1 MAVWR
6 QACVSASLGLGSP
19 AAAWARQPLAAGRG
33 TGMREVPQR
42 VPWPCPSP
50 APRFLLLVSA
60 LDQLQRTGRSRRE
73 ARVEGSGPARR
84 PPPGRASGTSGPFSP
99 PSVGTRSPPRGRAC
113 TPVSAG
119 SSCPTVGSAGEGVGL
134 GRDRLCWLEAAVPQE
149 DSGLPCHRRGEERRK
164 GVMVPEAGRPAA
176 PHKARVGRAQRKAE
190 SVPRGSGPVR
200 ASRDPGAPVGRGS
213 ARACLLHG
221 AAVPRAALLP
231 GQQTAWHLSACGLRA
246 TCPAG
251 LFPGTGRSGR
261 SAASACFGARPG
273 PPESWKILQL
283 DSWRL
288 VAPFA
293 PAQLTRTEYLLC
305 ARCGIRKRITGV
317 RACSSSLSETQV
329 H

>member
-6 QACVSASLGLGSP
+6 QACVSASLGLGSR

-42 VPWPCPSP
+42 VPWPCHSP

-84 PPPGRASGTSGPFSP
+84 PPPGRAGGTSGPFSP

-164 GVMVPEAGRPAA
+164 GSWCPRPGGRLHPTRPVWGERRGRQRVCPGGLGPSAPPATQG
-176 PHKARVGRAQRKAE
+176 RRWGVGRLAHASCTELPCPGQPSFLDSRRPGT
-190 SVPRGSGPVR
+190 SQPVACVQPARR
-200 ASRDPGAPVGRGS
+200 ASFQGQA
-213 ARACLLHG
+213 G
-221 AAVPRAALLP
+221 AA
-231 GQQTAWHLSACGLRA
+231 
-246 TCPAG
+246 
-251 LFPGTGRSGR
+251 
-261 SAASACFGARPG
+261 ARPPRRVSELG
-273 PPESWKILQL
+273 LALRSLG
-283 DSWRL
+283 R
-288 VAPFA
+288 F
-293 PAQLTRTEYLLC
+293 
-305 ARCGIRKRITGV
+305 
-317 RACSSSLSETQV
+317 CSSTPGGWWLRLHLLSSHVPSTYCAPGVELENTSQV
-329 H
+329 

>member
-6 QACVSASLGLGSP
+6 QACVSASLGLGSR

-42 VPWPCPSP
+42 VPQPCHSP

-84 PPPGRASGTSGPFSP
+84 PPPGRAGGTSGPFSP

-164 GVMVPEAGRPAA
+164 GSWCPRPGGRLHPTRPVWGERRGRQRACPGGLGPSAPPATQG
-176 PHKARVGRAQRKAE
+176 RRWGVGRLAHASCTELPCPGQPSFLDSRRPGT
-190 SVPRGSGPVR
+190 SQPVACVQPARR
-200 ASRDPGAPVGRGS
+200 ASFQGQA
-213 ARACLLHG
+213 G
-221 AAVPRAALLP
+221 AA
-231 GQQTAWHLSACGLRA
+231 
-246 TCPAG
+246 
-251 LFPGTGRSGR
+251 
-261 SAASACFGARPG
+261 ARPPRRVSELG
-273 PPESWKILQL
+273 LALRSLG
-283 DSWRL
+283 R
-288 VAPFA
+288 F
-293 PAQLTRTEYLLC
+293 
-305 ARCGIRKRITGV
+305 
-317 RACSSSLSETQV
+317 CSSTPGGWWLRLHLLSSHVPSTYCAPGVELENASQV
-329 H
+329 

>member
-6 QACVSASLGLGSP
+6 QACVSASLGLGSR

-42 VPWPCPSP
+42 VPWPCHSP

-84 PPPGRASGTSGPFSP
+84 PPPGRAGGTSGPFSP

-149 DSGLPCHRRGEERRK
+149 DSGLPCHRRGEERRR
-164 GVMVPEAGRPAA
+164 GSWCLRPGGRLHPTRPVWGERRGRQRACPGGLGPSAPPATQG
-176 PHKARVGRAQRKAE
+176 RRWGVGRLAHASCTELPCPGQPSFLDSRRPGT
-190 SVPRGSGPVR
+190 SQPVACVQPARR
-200 ASRDPGAPVGRGS
+200 ASFQGQA
-213 ARACLLHG
+213 G
-221 AAVPRAALLP
+221 AA
-231 GQQTAWHLSACGLRA
+231 
-246 TCPAG
+246 
-251 LFPGTGRSGR
+251 
-261 SAASACFGARPG
+261 ARPPRRVSELG
-273 PPESWKILQL
+273 LALRSLG
-283 DSWRL
+283 R
-288 VAPFA
+288 F
-293 PAQLTRTEYLLC
+293 
-305 ARCGIRKRITGV
+305 
-317 RACSSSLSETQV
+317 CSSTPGGWWLRLHLLSSHVPSTYCAPGVELENASQV
-329 H
+329 

>member
-6 QACVSASLGLGSP
+6 QACVSASLGLGSR

-42 VPWPCPSP
+42 VPWPCHSP

-84 PPPGRASGTSGPFSP
+84 PPPGRAGGTSGPFSP

-164 GVMVPEAGRPAA
+164 GSWCPRPGGRLHPTRPVWGERRGRQRACPGGLGPSAPPATQG
-176 PHKARVGRAQRKAE
+176 RRWGVGRLAHASCTELPCPGQPSFLDSRRPGT
-190 SVPRGSGPVR
+190 SQPVACVQPARR
-200 ASRDPGAPVGRGS
+200 ASFQGQA
-213 ARACLLHG
+213 G
-221 AAVPRAALLP
+221 AA
-231 GQQTAWHLSACGLRA
+231 
-246 TCPAG
+246 
-251 LFPGTGRSGR
+251 
-261 SAASACFGARPG
+261 ARPPRRVSELG
-273 PPESWKILQL
+273 LALRSLG
-283 DSWRL
+283 R
-288 VAPFA
+288 F
-293 PAQLTRTEYLLC
+293 
-305 ARCGIRKRITGV
+305 
-317 RACSSSLSETQV
+317 CSSTPGGWWLRLHLLSSHVPSTYCAPGVELENASQV
-329 H
+329 

>member
-6 QACVSASLGLGSP
+6 QACVSASLGLGSR
-19 AAAWARQPLAAGRG
+19 AAVWARQPLAAGCG

-42 VPWPCPSP
+42 VPWPCHSP

-84 PPPGRASGTSGPFSP
+84 PPPGRAGGTSGPFSP

-164 GVMVPEAGRPAA
+164 GSWCPRPGGRLHPTRPVWGERRGRQRACPGGLGPSAPPATQG
-176 PHKARVGRAQRKAE
+176 RRWGVGRLAHASCTELPCPGQPSFLDSRRPGT
-190 SVPRGSGPVR
+190 SQPVACVQPARR
-200 ASRDPGAPVGRGS
+200 ASFQGQA
-213 ARACLLHG
+213 G
-221 AAVPRAALLP
+221 AA
-231 GQQTAWHLSACGLRA
+231 
-246 TCPAG
+246 
-251 LFPGTGRSGR
+251 
-261 SAASACFGARPG
+261 ARPPRRVSELG
-273 PPESWKILQL
+273 LALRSLG
-283 DSWRL
+283 R
-288 VAPFA
+288 F
-293 PAQLTRTEYLLC
+293 
-305 ARCGIRKRITGV
+305 
-317 RACSSSLSETQV
+317 CSSTPGGWWLRLHLLSSHVPSTYCAPGVELENASQV
-329 H
+329 

>member
-6 QACVSASLGLGSP
+6 QACVSASLGLGSR

-42 VPWPCPSP
+42 VPWPCHSP

-84 PPPGRASGTSGPFSP
+84 PPPGHAGGTSGPFSP

-164 GVMVPEAGRPAA
+164 GSWCPRPGGRLHPTRPVWGERRGRQRACPGGLGPSAPPATQG
-176 PHKARVGRAQRKAE
+176 RRWGVGRLAHASCTELPCPGQPSFLDSRRPGT
-190 SVPRGSGPVR
+190 SQPVACVQPARR
-200 ASRDPGAPVGRGS
+200 ASFQGQA
-213 ARACLLHG
+213 G
-221 AAVPRAALLP
+221 AA
-231 GQQTAWHLSACGLRA
+231 
-246 TCPAG
+246 
-251 LFPGTGRSGR
+251 
-261 SAASACFGARPG
+261 ARPPRRVSELG
-273 PPESWKILQL
+273 LALRSLG
-283 DSWRL
+283 R
-288 VAPFA
+288 F
-293 PAQLTRTEYLLC
+293 
-305 ARCGIRKRITGV
+305 
-317 RACSSSLSETQV
+317 CSSTPGGWWLRLHLLSSHVPSTYCAPGVELENASQV
-329 H
+329 